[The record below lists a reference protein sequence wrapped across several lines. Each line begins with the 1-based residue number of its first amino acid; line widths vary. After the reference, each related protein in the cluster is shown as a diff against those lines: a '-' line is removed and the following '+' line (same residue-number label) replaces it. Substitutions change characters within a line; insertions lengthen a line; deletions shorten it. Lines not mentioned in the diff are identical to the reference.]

1 MTLRARLL
9 LASAIIVVV
18 VSVGAVV
25 ILRAQADFL
34 TAQLDDQL
42 RAARPLFRVP
52 PTDID
57 TQRPIEALPPPD
69 EPVSNLF
76 VAVIVDGALEPILQ
90 GQLLDDIPDV
100 DLDAAALGRAAG
112 DDPFTVEGRAGT
124 TRFRVAVMQTEGTD
138 AFSVVALPLDEVDD
152 AIERLRWALGGAIA
166 TITTV
171 LVITLWWVER
181 LGLRP
186 VARVTAVA
194 DAIARGDR
202 TRRVD
207 HAEAR
212 TEAGRLGAAFNVML
226 DERDADE
233 ERLRRFVAD
242 ASHELRT
249 PLTSI
254 RGYLDLYRDGGFR
267 GNGQLDDVVRRMS
280 QEASRMH
287 ELVEDLLLLAKLDE
301 HRPLRH
307 EDVDLARLL
316 RDAAADAQVLQPRR
330 QITLDLDDA
339 PIEVTGDAFRL
350 QQVVG
355 ILVDNVLV
363 HTDVDVELLLGARST
378 QHGVELTVADT
389 GFGLEPAD
397 AARVFDRF
405 YRGDRSRTRTTGGSG
420 LGLAIAKSIVEAH
433 GGSIVLDTAPGRGCT
448 FRIVLPQLPA
458 GPGRAAGPS
467 SRSPTVAAT
476 T

>member
-1 MTLRARLL
+1 MTLRARLV
-9 LASAIIVVV
+9 LASAIVVVV

-25 ILRAQADFL
+25 ILRAQEDFL

-52 PTDID
+52 PTDVD
-57 TQRPIEALPPPD
+57 PERPIQALPPPD

-76 VAVIVDGALEPILQ
+76 VGLIVDGALEPVLQ
-90 GQLLDDIPDV
+90 GQLLDDVPEI
-100 DLDAAALGRAAG
+100 DLDAAALDRAADG
-112 DDPFTVEGRAGT
+112 DPFSVDGRAGS
-124 TRFRVAVMQTEGTD
+124 TRFRVAVMQTDGTD
-138 AFSVVALPLDEVDD
+138 ALSVVALPLDEVDD
-152 AIERLRWALGGAIA
+152 AVARLRWALGGAIA
-166 TITTV
+166 TITAV

-194 DAIARGDR
+194 DAIARGER
-202 TRRVD
+202 TRRVED
-207 HAEAR
+207 AEPR

-267 GNGQLDDVVRRMS
+267 GTGQLDDVVRRMS

-301 HRPLRH
+301 HRPLRQ
-307 EDVDLARLL
+307 ETVDLARLL
-316 RDAAADAQVLQPRR
+316 RDAAADAQVLQPHR
-330 QITLDLDDA
+330 QITLDVDDA
-339 PIEVTGDAFRL
+339 PVAVTGDAFRL

-363 HTDVDVELLLGARST
+363 HTDIDVELRLGARST
-378 QHGVELTVADT
+378 DHGVELIVADT
-389 GFGLEPAD
+389 GFGLEATD

-405 YRGDRSRTRTTGGSG
+405 YRGDRSRTRATGGTG
-420 LGLAIAKSIVEAH
+420 LGLAIARSIVEAH
-433 GGSIVLDTAPGRGCT
+433 GGGIVLDTAPGRGCI
-448 FRIVLPQLPA
+448 FRIVLPQLRA
-458 GPGRAAGPS
+458 GPGRAAGAS